1 MAPQESTTF
10 RSSETEFA
18 NFYRVYRG
26 SYRKPAFST
35 GRLFTPTGSL
45 PTPIGSLS
53 TPTGSPPTPKG
64 SDTVQG
70 RVNGGVDGREVMGPE
85 HEDEA
90 MKKCGSWLMVE
101 RKQRNESR

>member
-18 NFYRVYRG
+18 NFYRVCRG

-45 PTPIGSLS
+45 PTP
-53 TPTGSPPTPKG
+53 KG
-64 SDTVQG
+64 NDTVRG
-70 RVNGGVDGREVMGPE
+70 KVNGGVDGREVMGPE
-85 HEDEA
+85 YEDEA

>member
-10 RSSETEFA
+10 RSSATEFA
-18 NFYRVYRG
+18 NFYRVCRG
-26 SYRKPAFST
+26 SYRKPAFSI
-35 GRLFTPTGSL
+35 GRLFTPT
-45 PTPIGSLS
+45 GSLS

-101 RKQRNESR
+101 RKQRSESR